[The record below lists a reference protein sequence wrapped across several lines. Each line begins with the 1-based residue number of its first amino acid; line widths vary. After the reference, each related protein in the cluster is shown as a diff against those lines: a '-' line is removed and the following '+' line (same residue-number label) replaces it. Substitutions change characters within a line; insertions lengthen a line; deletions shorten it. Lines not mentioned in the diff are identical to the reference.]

1 MKLHLLS
8 LLIAMTT
15 GQTPSQDADGSKLDA
30 ETVRPRLVELMRE
43 GIETSEPNHSLYP
56 WGEETERE
64 SLFTGSYDWHS
75 CLIAHWCLLVHART
89 TGDEELGSWL
99 TARLTGEGLA
109 NEVTL
114 LLERDPAHLR
124 TAPYD
129 EAWFLMLLAEFEE
142 HPNAPSAISGWRSA
156 IESHLLDRLE
166 ESPFPERG
174 ERGYRGDY
182 DSWLMAL
189 LLVTWSE
196 PSSEGAPERLRF
208 LYETKLAPHRDDLA
222 SLTKTRG
229 YDFLW
234 LPAIFALVERSTS
247 LEASD
252 YDPGAPAPL
261 PESVTVPTVHPLGVV
276 ISRTWPDAFDAG
288 RGVDQARARYEAHLA
303 HFLAREDLWAGE
315 FDACSHWLP
324 QYLWIGLWL
333 AEGRP

>member
-1 MKLHLLS
+1 MKLHLLL

-15 GQTPSQDADGSKLDA
+15 GQTPSQDADDSILDA
-30 ETVRPRLVELMRE
+30 ETVRPRLVELMRA

-99 TARLTGEGLA
+99 QARLTEEGLA
-109 NEVTL
+109 NEAAL
-114 LLERDPAHLR
+114 LLARDPARLR

-129 EAWFLMLLAEFEE
+129 EAWFLMLLAELEE
-142 HPNAPSAISGWRSA
+142 HPSSPAAISGWRVE
-156 IESHLLDRLE
+156 IESHLLQRLE

-182 DSWLMAL
+182 SSWLMAL

-196 PSSEGAPERLRF
+196 PTDEDTKERLRS
-208 LYETKLAPHRDDLA
+208 LYETKLAPHSEELA

-247 LEASD
+247 EEASD

-288 RGVDQARARYEAHLA
+288 RGLDQARARYEAHLA